1 MNKILSRLREPST
14 MAGLSV
20 LAALF
25 GLPPGLVDATVQ
37 VVAGA
42 TAVAAIVVPERQAPT
57 SSSSS
62 K

>member
-1 MNKILSRLREPST
+1 MSKIFARLREPST

-25 GLPPGLVDATVQ
+25 GLPPGLVDASVQ
-37 VVAGA
+37 IVAGA
-42 TAVAAIVVPERQAPT
+42 ASVAAIVLPERTAPAST
-57 SSSSS
+57 SS